1 MQILLGL
8 DILSLSGLAMICTD
22 YEALMYLTVYNFD
35 STLYYFVEPFVCAK
49 IIDKIDSTILSIST
63 CQNVARKLLMK
74 LTLENVNFINQYA
87 EMFVKL
93 ITD

>member
-49 IIDKIDSTILSIST
+49 KVSLSGIRPDNETPILDLNI
-63 CQNVARKLLMK
+63 
-74 LTLENVNFINQYA
+74 LEN
-87 EMFVKL
+87 
-93 ITD
+93 TDWP